1 MYPQEIKR
9 KEEIMMTRKEA
20 LLFAIE
26 NEVKSQNLYRALA
39 NAFKDEQSRAM
50 FQNLVPLEKVH
61 EEKLIALYKAEN
73 PDEALNINYALIPT
87 PVDGESLDDPQG
99 ALKFAIKREHIAR
112 EGYLTFAQ
120 NAEDGELK
128 QLFEELAAE
137 EANHAELLNDEI
149 NRIHGSMIWFDPS
162 ELDGF
167 ME

>member
-1 MYPQEIKR
+1 
-9 KEEIMMTRKEA
+9 MMTRKEA

-39 NAFKDEQSRAM
+39 NAFKDEQSQAM
-50 FQNLVPLEKVH
+50 FKNLVPIEKVH
-61 EEKLIALYKAEN
+61 EEKLVSLYKEEN
-73 PDEALNINYALIPT
+73 PDEELNINYALIPT
-87 PVDGESLDDPQG
+87 PVEGESLDDPQG
-99 ALKFAIKREHIAR
+99 ALEFAIKREHIAR

-128 QLFEELAAE
+128 ELFEELAAE

-149 NRIHGSMIWFDPS
+149 NRIHGSMIWFDAS